1 VGVVIRSFQ
10 LTQKRKTLQFKAL
23 DGVIRTKNE
32 SGQSVSINHKC
43 TEMDKHIPLRLGVS
57 KAILENVVF
66 CHQEDA
72 SWPLQEGAV
81 VKKKF
86 DDIFESARYTKAL
99 DNIKKTK
106 QEYASTE
113 LKVDLAALQERLRA
127 ANDLKEEMDASTET
141 YSTLRKEIEAI
152 DVRTAELS
160 ESLEKLRAVADEVR
174 MLEGRKQS
182 LLLACRDLDV
192 RMAEKRENIGDGEM
206 SSESDET
213 LSKNLQEFDAKL
225 AAVADEIQFYADE
238 ADRCRER
245 AEAAK
250 KKKDRLQ
257 GEQGSVQAQ
266 LTQQEREVAARDGM
280 MKSLCS
286 HYDIFNPAPSASA
299 AGGSEAPASA
309 TLYTSSDVA
318 SFEESLQ
325 ATLDKAQKALN
336 DVIAK
341 NRSE

>member
-1 VGVVIRSFQ
+1 Q
-10 LTQKRKTLQFKAL
+10 
-23 DGVIRTKNE
+23 
-32 SGQSVSINHKC
+32 
-43 TEMDKHIPLRLGVS
+43 IPLRLGVS

-141 YSTLRKEIEAI
+141 YNTIRKEIEAI
-152 DVRTAELS
+152 DARTAELS

-192 RMAEKRENIGDGEM
+192 RMAEKRANIGDGEM

-213 LSKNLQEFDAKL
+213 LSNNLQEFDAKL
-225 AAVADEIQFYADE
+225 AAVADEIQFYAEE

-250 KKKDRLQ
+250 KKKDQLQ

-266 LTQQEREVAARDGM
+266 LTQQVQ
-280 MKSLCS
+280 L
-286 HYDIFNPAPSASA
+286 
-299 AGGSEAPASA
+299 
-309 TLYTSSDVA
+309 
-318 SFEESLQ
+318 
-325 ATLDKAQKALN
+325 
-336 DVIAK
+336 
-341 NRSE
+341 